1 MCLKVACYQSHR
13 KAWRQILEN
22 QWQQAMVLEDDADLD
37 LAKSKDLILNFLAD
51 VPSDWDLLYL
61 GIINTEV

>member
-1 MCLKVACYQSHR
+1 
-13 KAWRQILEN
+13 
-22 QWQQAMVLEDDADLD
+22 MVLEDDADLH

>member
-1 MCLKVACYQSHR
+1 MNHIGKHGGKSS
-13 KAWRQILEN
+13 KTS
-22 QWQQAMVLEDDADLD
+22 AMVLEDDADLD
-37 LAKSKDLILNFLAD
+37 LAESKDLILKFLAD